1 MKIKIYILILLAIIA
16 ISYGGYYAYDN
27 IQIVTTQLTSLYAWL
42 NKQNPMI
49 AGAIMLWGLGVLT
62 FIARSTPT
70 KILAWSEKQ
79 LTITL
84 SINNI
89 DDVYD
94 NFLQWYHDTG
104 RSNKSR
110 TLILKNADYRYI
122 DPEDIRRTNISAGYG
137 NHYFIFNKRLFK
149 FSRDLKEATN
159 TKEVKETITLTTI
172 GRSQDSFHRL
182 IKEITPKKNK
192 EKTDIH
198 KWHGGDGYWK
208 SYGIQDIRPFN
219 SVIIPQQQKDE
230 ITDHIDTFLGQREW
244 YIGNGIP
251 YRTGL
256 IFHGV
261 PGTGKT
267 SLVRG
272 LCEKYNKPLYML
284 SLSGMTD
291 NSFDDALSS
300 LPKNSILL
308 IEDVDTHNVTNSKK
322 AIKDDGELS
331 IDLNLL
337 SLSGLLNGIDG
348 VLGSNGRI
356 LIITTNHI
364 EKLDDAFTRKGRF
377 NLSVNIGH
385 ITDECFAIFFK
396 RFFPQFTLPNVIDFK
411 EDVTPAHLQSVIMD
425 NLDSPQTVL
434 DFCQKSQIN
443 IKTIIRNNN
452 DEFCEE
458 A

>member
-1 MKIKIYILILLAIIA
+1 MKKNTYILLIILAV
-16 ISYGGYYAYDN
+16 ISLSYSAYYAYNN
-27 IQIVTTQLTSLYAWL
+27 IQFVTTQVMVLYAWV

-49 AGAIMLWGLGVLT
+49 AGVIVLWALGVST
-62 FIARSTPT
+62 FIARSVPS

-110 TLILKNADYRYI
+110 TLIIKNVDYRYI
-122 DPEDIRRTNISAGYG
+122 DPNDIRRTNISAGYG
-137 NHYFIFNKRLFK
+137 THYFVFNKRLFK
-149 FSRDLKEATN
+149 FSRNLKEATN

-172 GRSQDSFHRL
+172 GRSQGSFHKL
-182 IKEITPKKNK
+182 IKEITPKKK
-192 EKTDIH
+192 KDKTKIH
-198 KWHGGDGYWK
+198 KWHSSESYWN
-208 SYGIQDIRPFN
+208 SYGIQDIRPFD
-219 SVIIPQQQKDE
+219 SVILPQEQKDE
-230 ITDHIDTFLGQREW
+230 ITNHIDTFLDHRDW
-244 YIGNGIP
+244 YISNGIP

-272 LCEKYNKPLYML
+272 ICQKYNKPLYIL

-291 NSFDDALSS
+291 NSFDEALSS
-300 LPKNSILL
+300 LPKDSILL
-308 IEDVDTHNVTNSKK
+308 IEDVDAYDVTNSKE
-322 AIKDDGELS
+322 AIKEDDKLS
-331 IDLNLL
+331 INLSVL

-385 ITDECFAIFFK
+385 ITHDCFALFFK
-396 RFFPQFTLPNVIDFK
+396 RFFPDFTLPNGVTFK
-411 EDVTPAHLQSVIMD
+411 EDITPAQLQSVIMD
-425 NLDSPQTVL
+425 NLSTPQTVL
-434 DFCQKSQIN
+434 DFCKEQS
-443 IKTIIRNNN
+443 
-452 DEFCEE
+452 
-458 A
+458 